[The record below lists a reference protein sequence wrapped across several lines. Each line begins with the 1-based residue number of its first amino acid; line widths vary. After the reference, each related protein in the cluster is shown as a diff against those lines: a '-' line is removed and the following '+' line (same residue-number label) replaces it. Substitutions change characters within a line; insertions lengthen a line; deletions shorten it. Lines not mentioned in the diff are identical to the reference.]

1 MEGAWQSD
9 LGPLEPLVMIFI
21 MITDLDGDDEV
32 SIMMKIILAAHLRGS
47 KTKVP
52 LIS

>member
-9 LGPLEPLVMIFI
+9 LCPLEPLVMIFI

-32 SIMMKIILAAHLRGS
+32 LIMMKIRLATHLRGG
-47 KTKVP
+47 KT
-52 LIS
+52 

>member
-32 SIMMKIILAAHLRGS
+32 LIIMMKIRLAAHLRGG
-47 KTKVP
+47 KT
-52 LIS
+52 